1 MEDCATMDKVKEKL
15 RVYFSRIVR
24 GKSLQDDTDI
34 FASGFVNSLIAMQ
47 LVMFVEKEFSITI
60 ENEDLELKHF
70 NSIDAITE
78 LVKRR
83 AAVKV

>member
-15 RVYFSRIVR
+15 RAYFSRIVR
-24 GKSLQDDTDI
+24 GESLQDDTDI
-34 FASGFVNSLIAMQ
+34 FATGFVNSLIAMQ